1 MSKKFQRVTRSMS
14 KAANTDIIPDER
26 NEMLLCLKDGL
37 TLKSLID
44 FCDHEKNKTKKI
56 IKKRQ
61 NVNDTITNLLQVLDQ
76 LHELNEIVGLDDIK
90 NTVSEHVLYMAQNLT
105 SETDMNHI
113 QICGPPGIG
122 KTTLAVLLGRIYANL
137 GYLEYGNVITVT
149 RADLIGEHLGST
161 SIKTEEMLQACR
173 GNVMFIDEV
182 YSFGCADKRDSFS
195 KECLDCINMYL
206 STYREDMLCIIAG
219 YEEDIKDCVF
229 SVNKGL
235 ERRFPWKYVLQ
246 QYTSEQLKDI
256 FILQIKQ
263 NDWNVDE
270 NDEKT
275 KSMIISIF
283 NDTNKHYFEYSGGD
297 TEILF
302 MRCKIAHS
310 SRLFAN
316 ETCERKTLNSHDL
329 RRGFDMFV
337 QFKKKTI
344 NKTKEHISMMYC

>member
-1 MSKKFQRVTRSMS
+1 MS
-14 KAANTDIIPDER
+14 KANVVSQES
-26 NEMLLCLKDGL
+26 LFCLKDGL
-37 TLKSLID
+37 TLKSLIE
-44 FCDHEKNKTKKI
+44 FCEHERNKSINQNPKNK
-56 IKKRQ
+56 KRAV
-61 NVNDTITNLLQVLDQ
+61 VNDTINNLLHVLDE

-246 QYTSEQLKDI
+246 RYTSEQLKNI
-256 FILQIKQ
+256 FTLQIKQ
-263 NDWNVDE
+263 NNWNIDE
-270 NDEKT
+270 NDET
-275 KSMIISIF
+275 QIMMTCIF
-283 NDTNKHYFEYSGGD
+283 SDTNKHYFEYSGGD

-310 SRLFAN
+310 SRLFTN
-316 ETCERKTLNSHDL
+316 DTCERKTINSHDL
-329 RRGFDMFV
+329 KRGFDMFV

-344 NKTKEHISMMYC
+344 NKTREHISMMYC